1 MSFSLHLN
9 VKTKA
14 LPLLPLSPAPLESVT
29 NRALTLCTQ
38 DFAFRKNSSTVVLSF
53 RNDMLSM

>member
-1 MSFSLHLN
+1 MSFFLHLN
-9 VKTKA
+9 IKTKA
-14 LPLLPLSPAPLESVT
+14 LPLLPASLAPLESAA

>member
-9 VKTKA
+9 VNTKA
-14 LPLLPLSPAPLESVT
+14 LPLLPPSAAPPEAAT
-29 NRALTLCTQ
+29 NTALTLCTQ

>member
-1 MSFSLHLN
+1 M
-9 VKTKA
+9 KTKA
-14 LPLLPLSPAPLESVT
+14 VPLLPASPAPLEFIA
-29 NRALTLCTQ
+29 NRVLTLCTQ